1 MLPMPSHL
9 SSRPLLDT
17 RPDGSL
23 FINRQ
28 EEIDVLLR
36 VQGSGFNAIVFGERG
51 SGKTSLL
58 RHLRYKLRQQGKDS
72 IFIDGSLPQS
82 AFDILELVRYQV
94 AGTRYRSKSV
104 LPEHLLPHEVLT
116 DSEKLLRSVEELST
130 ALDEDTHVT
139 VLLDNPTSKDA
150 HILFGRLRDEVW
162 RLPLNWIVTADADAR
177 WQYLSPPADAFFE
190 RVLDLKPLSPQAS
203 KALLE
208 KRLDKSERQIID
220 VSRTITLA
228 KGNPRQLVALARA
241 ELESGG
247 NSDQIM
253 QDRLKLQRKLAG
265 LGRAAS
271 MLVSELEALG
281 PVSASDERLLKRL
294 GWTRPRAVQVL
305 KQLEDEGIVTSSDE
319 PSDASGR
326 PRKVYNVV
334 QKVLG

>member
-1 MLPMPSHL
+1 MKSNL

-17 RPDGSL
+17 RPDASQ
-23 FINRQ
+23 FINRE
-28 EEIDVLLR
+28 EEINLLLR
-36 VQGSGFNAIVFGERG
+36 AQGGGFNAIVFGERG

-58 RHLRYKLRQQGKDS
+58 RRVRYKMRQQGTDS

-82 AFDILELVRYQV
+82 SLEILELVRYQI
-94 AGTRYRSKSV
+94 AGSRYESRSV
-104 LPEHLLPHEVLT
+104 LPPHLLPQEVLT
-116 DSEKLLRSVEELST
+116 DSEKLLRSVRDLE
-130 ALDEDTHVT
+130 AAFDKDAPAT
-139 VLLDNPTSKDA
+139 VMLDNPSAKHA
-150 HILFGRLRDEVW
+150 HTLFGRLRDELW
-162 RLPLNWIVTADADAR
+162 RLPLNWIVAGDEDAR

-190 RVLDLKPLSPQAS
+190 YIVDLKPLTKQAA

-208 KRLDKSERQIID
+208 KRLDKIERPMVDI
-220 VSRTITLA
+220 SRTVTLA
-228 KGNPRQLVALARA
+228 DGNPRQLITLARD

-247 NSDQIM
+247 RSDQVM
-253 QDRLKLQRKLAG
+253 QNRVELQRRLAG
-265 LGRAAS
+265 LGRSAS

-305 KQLEDEGIVTSSDE
+305 KQLEDAGIVTSSDE
-319 PSDASGR
+319 PSESSGR